1 MHFKHDTALPV
12 SYWGES
18 SHSLDT
24 SPQVSTMW
32 HRHKLSV
39 VSKVCEYTH
48 LYKESYVSWLILS
61 GQHGPEDKSHNVLVP
76 AWLLVPEFLDQRAQY
91 FLLNPSFVQGPT
103 VTLLT
108 LPSTPNSL
116 ASESLPPSCL
126 LYPHSPQ
133 SLSFDPPKH
142 DVVTHSY
149 HRCTLYIPYFLPGIS
164 FLLLLTILE
173 RSHIVYR

>member
-12 SYWGES
+12 SCWGES

-39 VSKVCEYTH
+39 VRCVNT

-61 GQHGPEDKSHNVLVP
+61 GQHGPEDKSHNVPVP

-91 FLLNPSFVQGPT
+91 FLLSPSFVQGPT
-103 VTLLT
+103 RTLLT
-108 LPSTPNSL
+108 LPPTPNSL
-116 ASESLPPSCL
+116 ARVPSTLLPALPTFSPVTLIC
-126 LYPHSPQ
+126 SPQ
-133 SLSFDPPKH
+133 TRFS
-142 DVVTHSY
+142 HSY
-149 HRCTLYIPYFLPGIS
+149 HWCTLYILYFLPGIS
-164 FLLLLTILE
+164 FFLLLTITWTLTH
-173 RSHIVYR
+173 SL

>member
-1 MHFKHDTALPV
+1 MIRPSL

-39 VSKVCEYTH
+39 VRKVCEYTH

-61 GQHGPEDKSHNVLVP
+61 GQYGPETRVTMYRCQPDSFPRVPGPEGSILLIKSILCSRTYSNSTDPSINTQQSGLWVP
-76 AWLLVPEFLDQRAQY
+76 STLLPAL
-91 FLLNPSFVQGPT
+91 PT
-103 VTLLT
+103 FSPVTLIR
-108 LPSTPNSL
+108 
-116 ASESLPPSCL
+116 
-126 LYPHSPQ
+126 SPQ
-133 SLSFDPPKH
+133 TRRSH
-142 DVVTHSY
+142 HSY
-149 HRCTLYIPYFLPGIS
+149 HRCTLYILYFLPGIS
-164 FLLLLTILE
+164 FLLRLTILE